1 MHPKL
6 SSLPLTAIIWIALW
20 LGPLILNEWNLTQLA
35 QYMTYGIF
43 AMGLAFVWGQ
53 AGILSFGQAIFFG
66 IGGYC
71 MGLVTLGQLPFL
83 GDSTMVGL
91 LLALVL
97 SSLAAFAL
105 GRPLFHGRGLAGA
118 YFAIVT
124 LCAAVIVETLAQQW
138 SFIGGFNGL
147 LGIPPFAA
155 AWRKG
160 ADAYLSATEL
170 YFLMLAAALIVFLI
184 LSYIVQSPI
193 GTILAAIRD
202 DDQRTAFFGYDIVR
216 YKVAAFVLSAAVSG
230 LAGAL
235 FVKQFGFA
243 APSLIGFGLSTEV
256 LIWVAV
262 GGRNALLA
270 AFLGALLV
278 RSGEGVLSDR
288 LGDYWLLAL
297 GVLFVITVVLM
308 PSGLFG
314 RVLMPSVPRRLRR
327 ERERF
332 GNLH

>member
-1 MHPKL
+1 MEPHPAWAVHDLRHFRDGRSPL
-6 SSLPLTAIIWIALW
+6 SGDKQESCHSVKPFFLALAATAWAW
-20 LGPLILNEWNLTQLA
+20 SRLA
-35 QYMTYGIF
+35 NCRFSAT
-43 AMGLAFVWGQ
+43 AR
-53 AGILSFGQAIFFG
+53 S
-66 IGGYC
+66 
-71 MGLVTLGQLPFL
+71 
-83 GDSTMVGL
+83 VGL

-97 SSLAAFAL
+97 SSVAAYVL

-147 LGIPPFAA
+147 LGIPPFVAP
-155 AWRKG
+155 WRREPMPISLPTEIYLLMLG
-160 ADAYLSATEL
+160 PRCSYFSFYLTSVRRRSEQYLPQSETMTSEPLSLVTTLSAIRSERS
-170 YFLMLAAALIVFLI
+170 
-184 LSYIVQSPI
+184 LSRQ
-193 GTILAAIRD
+193 L
-202 DDQRTAFFGYDIVR
+202 
-216 YKVAAFVLSAAVSG
+216 VSG

-235 FVKQFGFA
+235 FVKQFSFA

-262 GGRNALLA
+262 GGRNVLLA

-278 RSGEGVLSDR
+278 RSVEGVLSDR

-308 PSGLFG
+308 PSGLLG
-314 RVLMPSVPRRLRR
+314 QILMPPVPRRFR
-327 ERERF
+327 
-332 GNLH
+332 